1 MSYVI
6 AFLLG
11 MAPISEVRGAIPY
24 AVAKGIAFP
33 WNVLVPMAGNILVII
48 PLLLLLK
55 PILKWIKNLKGM
67 HGFKEWVERY
77 ESRAV
82 RKMAGYQNALLFG
95 LFVFVAIPLPSTG
108 AYTGA
113 LAAVLLR
120 IPKRKSFAAIALGV
134 IGASAI
140 VYMTV
145 KGIIH
150 LF

>member
-1 MSYVI
+1 MSYLI

-24 AVAKGIAFP
+24 AVAHGLAFP
-33 WNVLVPMAGNILVII
+33 WNVLVPMAGNILVIL
-48 PLLLLLK
+48 PLLYLLK
-55 PILKWIKNLKGM
+55 PVLRFIKNLSGLQ
-67 HGFKEWVERY
+67 GFKNWVDRY
-77 ESRAV
+77 EDRAL
-82 RKMAGYQNALLFG
+82 RKMANYQNALLFG

-120 IPKRKSFAAIALGV
+120 IPKQKAFAAIALGV
-134 IGASAI
+134 VTASAI
-140 VYMTV
+140 VYLAV
-145 KGIIH
+145 KGLIH